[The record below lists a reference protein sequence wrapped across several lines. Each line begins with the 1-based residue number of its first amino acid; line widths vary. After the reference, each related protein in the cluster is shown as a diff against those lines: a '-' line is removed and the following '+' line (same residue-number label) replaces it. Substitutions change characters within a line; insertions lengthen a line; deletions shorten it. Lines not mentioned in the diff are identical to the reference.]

1 LIQALN
7 EGMWS
12 VHAWQKALDSLPKE
26 NLSPGEIKQKEQYQ
40 AGLKAASE
48 PRVINISGGAGSMP
62 WDCAKAMK
70 PDLILRGQEMATS
83 SVSFGVFWSYN
94 HYKNYF
100 RLWHDRLGWFSVL
113 MRYISFCFISFVVI
127 LTRDVQDFIGGVR
140 SMNQLKKVQ
149 IAGGTAAMGMSD
161 VIIPIS
167 SPFCLGA
174 NLAASGSGRPN
185 QWHFTRQSSV
195 PHKRSTMDLEVQPT
209 RSGPIISR
217 HLFGLYL
224 FYAPLVIFE
233 ALKSKAWTEGGAD
246 FVIEEAQK
254 RLRKQGWDAVRTA
267 LSTTIRLVFF

>member
-1 LIQALN
+1 
-7 EGMWS
+7 
-12 VHAWQKALDSLPKE
+12 
-26 NLSPGEIKQKEQYQ
+26 
-40 AGLKAASE
+40 
-48 PRVINISGGAGSMP
+48 
-62 WDCAKAMK
+62 
-70 PDLILRGQEMATS
+70 
-83 SVSFGVFWSYN
+83 
-94 HYKNYF
+94 
-100 RLWHDRLGWFSVL
+100 

-174 NLAASGSGRPN
+174 NLVASGSGRPN
-185 QWHFTRQSSV
+185 QWNFTRQSSV

-254 RLRKQGWDAVRTA
+254 RLHKQGWDAVRPA